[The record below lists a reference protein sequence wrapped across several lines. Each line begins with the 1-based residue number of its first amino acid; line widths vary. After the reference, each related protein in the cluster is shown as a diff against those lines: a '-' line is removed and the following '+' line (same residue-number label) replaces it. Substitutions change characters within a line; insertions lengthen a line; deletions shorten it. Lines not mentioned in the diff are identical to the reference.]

1 MQKLLIKLDHPDCK
15 PAIGSAD
22 SAGLDLRVFLGNN
35 PRRDAL
41 QIEPGQKVLV
51 GTGVKMA
58 IPQGWVGLVI
68 PRSSVGTKLD
78 ISLANTI
85 GVIDADYRGE
95 IKLCLRNNGTE
106 PQVFFN
112 FDRICQIVI
121 VPYFPGSLAEYVDD
135 LDETVRGE
143 GGFGHSG
150 TN

>member
-41 QIEPGQKVLV
+41 QIDPGQKVKV
-51 GTGVKMA
+51 GTGVRVA
-58 IPQGWVGLVI
+58 IPQGWVGLVF
-68 PRSSVGTKLD
+68 PRSSVGTKMD
-78 ISLANTI
+78 ISLANTV

-95 IKLCLRNNGTE
+95 IILCLRNDGTE
-106 PQVFFN
+106 SQVFYN
-112 FDRICQIVI
+112 FDRICQLVI
-121 VPYFPGSLAEYVDD
+121 VPFFPGALAEYVDSLED
-135 LDETVRGE
+135 TERGE